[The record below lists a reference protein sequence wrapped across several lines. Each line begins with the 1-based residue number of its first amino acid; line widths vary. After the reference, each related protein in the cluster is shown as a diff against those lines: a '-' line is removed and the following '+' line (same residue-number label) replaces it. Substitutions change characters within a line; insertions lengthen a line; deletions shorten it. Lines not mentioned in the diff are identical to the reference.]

1 MMIIIVIA
9 IIIIVFI
16 ISGHMGCC
24 DEILSRGEKMVD
36 SV

>member
-24 DEILSRGEKMVD
+24 DEILNRGEKMVD